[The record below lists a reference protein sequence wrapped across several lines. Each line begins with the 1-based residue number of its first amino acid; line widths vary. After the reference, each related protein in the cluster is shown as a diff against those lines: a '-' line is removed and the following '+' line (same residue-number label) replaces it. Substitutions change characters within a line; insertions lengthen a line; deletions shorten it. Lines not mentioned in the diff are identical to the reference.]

1 MFVCRGIDQVDY
13 QVFSLARFFIHSC
26 IMPLLF
32 VQRTSQVAVGG
43 ASMRKEL
50 FGNEPVTSEDHVSQY
65 HIYSKREV
73 ATCLLLGSKFNHVG
87 ALLLKVGR

>member
-1 MFVCRGIDQVDY
+1 MFVCVVLIKLITRCFHLPGSSYTV
-13 QVFSLARFFIHSC
+13 V
-26 IMPLLF
+26 MPLLF
-32 VQRTSQVAVGG
+32 VQRTSQVAMGG

-50 FGNEPVTSEDHVSQY
+50 FGDEPVTSEDHVSQY